1 MIPSNMLLKPL
12 NQVIEGYNNK
22 IIMSAGGAELR
33 KSAPKPVVH
42 TSKPLV
48 HTSIPEVRTSK
59 PVVHTS
65 EPVVHA
71 SRVHTPEVHTPVVHT
86 SEVHPIASR
95 PRAITRRIHTL
106 NDHRNEVQ
114 ALILVMSSLL
124 LFAIWW

>member
-1 MIPSNMLLKPL
+1 MLLKPL

-42 TSKPLV
+42 
-48 HTSIPEVRTSK
+48 TSK

-106 NDHRNEVQ
+106 DDYQDEVQ
-114 ALILVMSSLL
+114 ALILVMSSVL

>member
-12 NQVIEGYNNK
+12 NQVIEDYNNK
-22 IIMSAGGAELR
+22 IVVNTGGAELG
-33 KSAPKPVVH
+33 KSVY
-42 TSKPLV
+42 
-48 HTSIPEVRTSK
+48 TSK

-65 EPVVHA
+65 KVHA
-71 SRVHTPEVHTPVVHT
+71 SKIHT

-106 NDHRNEVQ
+106 DDHQDEVQ
-114 ALILVMSSLL
+114 ALILVMSSVL

>member
-12 NQVIEGYNNK
+12 NQVIEDYNNK
-22 IIMSAGGAELR
+22 IVVNTGGAELG
-33 KSAPKPVVH
+33 KSVY
-42 TSKPLV
+42 
-48 HTSIPEVRTSK
+48 TSK

-65 EPVVHA
+65 KVHA
-71 SRVHTPEVHTPVVHT
+71 SKIHT

-106 NDHRNEVQ
+106 DDYQDEVQ
-114 ALILVMSSLL
+114 ALILVMSSVL